1 MSTKLIDLF
10 PTAILKTNILD
21 SGRYDADELADLGN
35 ALASE
40 GAPFNPDLLIGE
52 GNMKTCFVE
61 DWRHGTYILNDDTT
75 MLEIINQGLSQM
87 VRQEGLEFVTL
98 SDSWYTVMNK
108 GSRIHRHRH
117 NSNVFSGTLFINM
130 PEGSTGIAFVNPT
143 TAYKTL
149 NRINA
154 QTKYSSSSHLVEAK
168 TGDMI
173 IYPSWLEHFV
183 PIQTCDNRI
192 TISFN
197 ADYKR
202 IK

>member
-1 MSTKLIDLF
+1 
-10 PTAILKTNILD
+10 
-21 SGRYDADELADLGN
+21 
-35 ALASE
+35 
-40 GAPFNPDLLIGE
+40 
-52 GNMKTCFVE
+52 
-61 DWRHGTYILNDDTT
+61 

-117 NSNVFSGTLFINM
+117 DSNVFSGTLFINM

-143 TAYKTL
+143 FGYKTL
-149 NRINA
+149 NRNNTK
-154 QTKYSSSSHLVEAK
+154 TKYSSSSQLVEAK

-183 PIQTCDNRI
+183 PVQTCDNRI

>member
-1 MSTKLIDLF
+1 
-10 PTAILKTNILD
+10 
-21 SGRYDADELADLGN
+21 
-35 ALASE
+35 
-40 GAPFNPDLLIGE
+40 
-52 GNMKTCFVE
+52 
-61 DWRHGTYILNDDTT
+61 
-75 MLEIINQGLSQM
+75 
-87 VRQEGLEFVTL
+87 
-98 SDSWYTVMNK
+98 
-108 GSRIHRHRH
+108 
-117 NSNVFSGTLFINM
+117 M

-143 TAYKTL
+143 FGYKTL
-149 NRINA
+149 NRNNTK
-154 QTKYSSSSHLVEAK
+154 TKYSSSSQLVEAK